1 MRPEEPT
8 RALCLGEG
16 LVVLHPADQG
26 GLVIKSDAPAP
37 AAIEVD
43 PDGTTTEVPALNVDV
58 VEPIGAGDG
67 FAAGYLAGTQ

>member
-8 RALCLGEG
+8 RALWLGEG

-26 GLVIKSDAPAP
+26 GLVIKSDAH

-58 VEPIGAGDG
+58 VEPIGTGDG